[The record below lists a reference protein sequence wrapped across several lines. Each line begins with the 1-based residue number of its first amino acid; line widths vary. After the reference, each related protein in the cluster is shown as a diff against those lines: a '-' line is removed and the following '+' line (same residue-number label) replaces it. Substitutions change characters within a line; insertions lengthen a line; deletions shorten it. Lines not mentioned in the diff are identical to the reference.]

1 MRNHRIK
8 EGQIN
13 FISLCKRG
21 ANRMPVIYKAD
32 GAFDV
37 EMLMKAADDFAE
49 RGEVLGVVYAP
60 EFRDTQGGIASAT
73 VIKDMMYDAAQ
84 RGESIDIMHDGKA
97 LTKDQIFVAER
108 FIVQKGDER
117 FSDFKDYDGKTVDVT
132 GAWATVLKIKDQT
145 LRDQFKKGDWNGLS
159 MGGVA
164 DLELEKSASLA
175 DKVVEAFAKK
185 LGLSDNE
192 DNDMDAAEYQKLMTE
207 NNKVLAD
214 AIGKSVGEAIA
225 QGGEPEGDD
234 KDKSGKPDADDKTK
248 APVFK
253 GDPAKAEDVQKH
265 ATALAAF
272 NLQKD
277 VKWDDPESVTA
288 YQQKLTDLKKK
299 ADEDADENKSEEV
312 KKLETDLADAK
323 KALDAELGKSNQGG
337 GTGGDGDTDADKDKA
352 PVFSEGLTK
361 EDGRLLALGQKI
373 GKAQNEATQNR

>member
-8 EGQIN
+8 EGRIN

-60 EFRDTQGGIASAT
+60 ELRDTQGGIASAT

-84 RGESIDIMHDGKA
+84 RGESIDVMHDGKA

-108 FIVQKGDER
+108 FIVQKGDDR
-117 FSDFKDYDGKTVDVT
+117 FNDFKDYDGKTVDVT

-175 DKVVEAFAKK
+175 DKVVEAFVKK

-225 QGGEPEGDD
+225 KGGTSEGDDD
-234 KDKSGKPDADDKTK
+234 KDKGGNTDTDKNK

-253 GDPAKAEDVQKH
+253 GDPAKAEDVEKH
-265 ATALAAF
+265 QDALAKWE
-272 NLQKD
+272 LSKD
-277 VKWDDPESVTA
+277 VDWSSAESVKDYHA
-288 YQQKLTDLKKK
+288 KLADLKKK
-299 ADEDADENKSEEV
+299 ADADADEGKSEEV
-312 KKLETDLADAK
+312 KKLEAEKAEVQK
-323 KALDAELGKSNQGG
+323 KLDAELGKSNQGG
-337 GTGGDGDTDADKDKA
+337 TGGDGKDDDK
-352 PVFSEGLTK
+352 PVTVPEGMSK
-361 EDGRLLALGQKI
+361 EDARLLALGHKI
-373 GKAQNEATQNR
+373 GKAQNEATQNK